1 MIPAREVPHIA
12 SILLR
17 CAYSRLGGPRTG
29 GAQCLAVRE
38 DGAFLLV
45 KASYRRQWTLPGGF
59 MERGESA
66 VDAAVRELR
75 EETGVALVDAALAV
89 TDTRRYHTDHL
100 VVGRVVA
107 AAAVSAASTAWEIGA
122 ARWVGLAEFR
132 ASAADVHP
140 HSHRLLR
147 RLPGG
152 LESVEARAA
161 ARVLAPS

>member
-1 MIPAREVPHIA
+1 MIPAREVPHVVL
-12 SILLR
+12 ILLR
-17 CAYSRLGGPRTG
+17 CAWSRLGGPPTG

-45 KASYRRQWTLPGGF
+45 KASYRRQWSLPGGF
-59 MERGESA
+59 VEPRESA

-75 EETGVALVDAALAV
+75 EETGVALVDPVLAV
-89 TDTRRYHTDHL
+89 TDARRFHNDHL

-122 ARWVGLAEFR
+122 ARWVTLAEFR
-132 ASAADVHP
+132 ALVADVHP

-147 RLPGG
+147 RLPAG
-152 LESVEARAA
+152 LESVAIAQARATT
-161 ARVLAPS
+161 